1 MIKTCLSFVLVVF
14 VWIGSAYADKPTKE
28 QIENLC
34 VNTQKAAIAAQNLR
48 QKGYSKEQVLSIAG
62 DHQLTQTTISFV
74 YTQSKTAK
82 PESIGRVVYE
92 MCRANSD

>member
-1 MIKTCLSFVLVVF
+1 MIKISLCVALVVCA
-14 VWIGSAYADKPTKE
+14 WTGNAYADKPTKE

-34 VNTQKAAIAAQNLR
+34 VSTQKAAIAAQNLR
-48 QKGYSKEQVLSIAG
+48 QKGYSKQQVLSIAG
-62 DHQLTQTTISFV
+62 DHQLTQTMISFV

-92 MCRANSD
+92 MCRANAD